1 MITRNRYP
9 IQLVF
14 QIVMCVL
21 LITCPLQKTSLYAQQ
36 RVVLENGIT
45 FGKGGDIDLKL
56 DLARPAEGKG
66 PFPALVFIHSG
77 GWNAGN
83 RAEYDYPIQQVAEKG
98 YVAVT
103 VDYRLTRDEIENGKT
118 KYPFPAQINDV
129 KCAVRWLRAS
139 AVKYR
144 IDPDHLGAF
153 GFSAGGHLA
162 LMLGLTEPSDGL
174 EGEGG
179 NIGYSS
185 RVQAVVNSAGPTD
198 LISYP
203 PENPDFYFVMHLLGG
218 TLKELPELYKRAS
231 PLTYVKKDSPP
242 ILTIHGDRDP
252 EVPLEQAKR
261 LDAKMKEVG
270 ASHTLIIKKGAGHGS
285 FHNDKAVWDFF
296 DRNLKGSWWNRILS
310 WFPR

>member
-1 MITRNRYP
+1 MFTRNSHLYK
-9 IQLVF
+9 IVF
-14 QIVMCVL
+14 QIVIGIF
-21 LITCPLQKTSLYAQQ
+21 LITCPFLQTLLYGQQ
-36 RVVLENGIT
+36 QVVLETDIT
-45 FGKGGDIDLKL
+45 YGKGGDVDLKL
-56 DLARPAEGKG
+56 NLARPAEGKG

-77 GWNAGN
+77 GWNTGN
-83 RAEYDYPIQQVAEKG
+83 RAEFDYPIRQAAMNG

-103 VDYRLTRDEIENGKT
+103 LDYRLTNEMENGKT
-118 KYPFPAQINDV
+118 KYPFPAQVNDV
-129 KCAVRWLRAS
+129 KCAVRWLRAN

-144 IDPDHLGAF
+144 IDSDHLGAF

-203 PENPDFYFVMHLLGG
+203 PETPDLYYVLHLLGG
-218 TLKELPELYKRAS
+218 TFKEIPELYKRAS
-231 PLTYVKKDSPP
+231 PLTYVRKDSPP
-242 ILTIHGDRDP
+242 ILTIHGEMDS
-252 EVPLEQAKR
+252 EVPLEQAR
-261 LDAKMKEVG
+261 LLDAKMKKIG

-296 DRNLKGSWWNRILS
+296 DRNLKGSWWNIILR
-310 WFPR
+310 WFQR